1 MVTKVVQLI
10 SNSELLPAF
19 ALKLTNQGRHRGT
32 KGRMSLGR
40 RLSAAAAQ
48 RVAPPP
54 PPPPPR

>member
-10 SNSELLPAF
+10 SNSELPPAF

-40 RLSAAAAQ
+40 SISAAAAPW
-48 RVAPPP
+48 VGAPPP
-54 PPPPPR
+54 PR